1 LEDAFGHFTEV
12 GDGSVAFRSARWDYR
27 IHHSGAHSLMQVQ
40 TQIAALEAER
50 AALPD
55 AAGRSA
61 HRVYTVAVGAWTNCR
76 GQDCGTFRLD
86 AASFQEWFLAQMG
99 GGTQTANTTTLL
111 FRDPL
116 PQHFPSLD
124 GRYDGAAYERDRDD
138 TDGHC
143 QELQNQAPSGC
154 VALASGAASGS
165 QACKLNPGFSKE
177 QRRAFRFAE
186 GALPDTVI
194 ADLPAR
200 GLRRLPVWGLTA
212 RMHGMHNNRQRDC
225 THFCTALS
233 SIWNLMAVH
242 LVIQQT
248 RGVDV
253 ADQNGGAR
261 IADLIRESHAT
272 TAHDLAAFARQRDQQ
287 EADEADASWLH
298 YFAEY
303 WQK

>member
-1 LEDAFGHFTEV
+1 MAA
-12 GDGSVAFRSARWDYR
+12 SPSAVRGGITGYITAERTLSCQSKRRLRPWKP
-27 IHHSGAHSLMQVQ
+27 SGAPCR
-40 TQIAALEAER
+40 TQPAEVHTACALSQ
-50 AALPD
+50 LGLGPT
-55 AAGRSA
+55 AGGR
-61 HRVYTVAVGAWTNCR
+61 TVAHFGWTR
-76 GQDCGTFRLD
+76 P
-86 AASFQEWFLAQMG
+86 ASRNGFWRRWG

-143 QELQNQAPSGC
+143 QELQNQAPNGC

-177 QRRAFRFAE
+177 QRRVFRFAE